1 MGWLRSASVPIFRM
15 SSLENNFRST
25 DLTFNGVMPSIGN
38 LEMYFSVFANFKS
51 ARRALT

>member
-1 MGWLRSASVPIFRM
+1 M
-15 SSLENNFRST
+15 SSVENNFRST

-38 LEMYFSVFANFKS
+38 LEMYLSVFANLNT